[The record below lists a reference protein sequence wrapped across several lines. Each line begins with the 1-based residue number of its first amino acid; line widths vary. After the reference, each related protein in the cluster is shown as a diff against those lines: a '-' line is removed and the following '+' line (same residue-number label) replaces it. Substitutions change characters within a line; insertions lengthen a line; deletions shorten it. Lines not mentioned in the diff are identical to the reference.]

1 MGRKERWVDKV
12 EEKGREGERSVRG
25 WTRWRNNNGA
35 PALTVGV
42 AELKGAVPGG
52 LIIITLVQGMRSC
65 VPHLTLPSPWLATA
79 PVLRPTSDLLDITT
93 GRVSEG
99 ERRRWWTIIF
109 RTLTV
114 GNYTNMHSRNFEN
127 SQVYQMSDF
136 LSFLTYSH
144 LLISFNDTLTERINY
159 LWD

>member
-1 MGRKERWVDKV
+1 MGREERRVDKV
-12 EEKGREGERSVRG
+12 EERKGGQGSVRG
-25 WTRWRNNNGA
+25 WTRWRNNNNNGA

-42 AELKGAVPGG
+42 VGLKGAVLSR

-79 PVLRPTSDLLDITT
+79 PVSRPTSDLLDITT

-114 GNYTNMHSRNFEN
+114 VVSTCNQLGFEN
-127 SQVYQMSDF
+127 FRVCRTRDFANF
-136 LSFLTYSH
+136 LSTTSIFLSEN
-144 LLISFNDTLTERINY
+144 LIEFMWEA
-159 LWD
+159 